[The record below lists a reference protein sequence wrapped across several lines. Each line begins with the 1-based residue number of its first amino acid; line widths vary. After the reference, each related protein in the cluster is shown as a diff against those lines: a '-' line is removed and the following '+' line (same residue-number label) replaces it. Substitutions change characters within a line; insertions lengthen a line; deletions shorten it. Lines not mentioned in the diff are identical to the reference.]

1 MKKIASFT
9 INHNTL
15 MPGVYISRIDGDITT
30 YDMRFVKP
38 NTPPYLPNPVM
49 HTIEHLFAT
58 YARNS
63 KFADNVIYF
72 GPMGCRTGF
81 YFLVRDMSNEDAL
94 QLIKDTIKQCA
105 EHKGEIPGT
114 TAIECGNYLEHDLDG
129 ALKELNKYYSL
140 LKITQLITYSIINI
154 GNYCLIYPVF
164 VTLSPVLLLIMTFFN
179 SHIAIS

>member
-1 MKKIASFT
+1 
-9 INHNTL
+9 
-15 MPGVYISRIDGDITT
+15 
-30 YDMRFVKP
+30 
-38 NTPPYLPNPVM
+38 VM

-94 QLIKDTIKQCA
+94 QLIKDTIRQCA

-140 LKITQLITYSIINI
+140 LKDYTVDNLQYN
-154 GNYCLIYPVF
+154 
-164 VTLSPVLLLIMTFFN
+164 
-179 SHIAIS
+179 

>member
-1 MKKIASFT
+1 MQKFRKLTDDQLVSAFAAGDNQAFDALLGRHET
-9 INHNTL
+9 RLYN
-15 MPGVYISRIDGDITT
+15 YILRVIRDEDLANDFFQETFVKVITT
-30 YDMRFVKP
+30 IKQGRY
-38 NTPPYLPNPVM
+38 TPDG
-49 HTIEHLFAT
+49 
-58 YARNS
+58 

-140 LKITQLITYSIINI
+140 LKDYTVDNLQYN
-154 GNYCLIYPVF
+154 
-164 VTLSPVLLLIMTFFN
+164 
-179 SHIAIS
+179 